1 MRYRAS
7 SVSKQRGQEPQR
19 DVQPCAGRRGL
30 REGGREE
37 GKKEGREGGREEGD
51 EKVLLFSP
59 SHREG
64 KEQG

>member
-1 MRYRAS
+1 MRDRAS

-37 GKKEGREGGREEGD
+37 GD